1 MRKVLLVLMVLI
13 PLTAARADALTVRDV
28 IELSKAGVGDQVL
41 LALIEVDHSVFTL
54 DTPALKQL
62 KEAGVSDEV
71 MIAMIRSGRTQPQP
85 AAPAAATPSADVPV
99 DQISPPPAP
108 QPQVVVIDHRDEQPA
123 PREVAVPVYVPVP
136 VFSQP
141 AFQQQQ
147 HVTRIV
153 NTDDGGLVKVREPL
167 PPNCTQAEPVYW
179 GNGGK
184 RRPGTWAPP
193 PQIVC
198 R

>member
-1 MRKVLLVLMVLI
+1 MRKVLLALLVLI

-54 DTPALKQL
+54 DTAALKQL

-71 MIAMIRSGRTQPQP
+71 MIALIRSGRTEPQP
-85 AAPAAATPSADVPV
+85 AAPAAEQPPV
-99 DQISPPPAP
+99 EPAQPPPAP
-108 QPQVVVIDHRDEQPA
+108 QPQVVVIDHHDEQPA
-123 PREVAVPVYVPVP
+123 VREVPVPVYVPVA

-141 AFQQQQ
+141 TFPQQ

-153 NTDDGGLVKVREPL
+153 NTEDGGMVRVREPL
-167 PPNCTQAEPVYW
+167 PLNCTKAEPVFW

-184 RRPGTWAPP
+184 RRPGTWEPP